1 MQSIPDK
8 QFELLRLMLSNSRL
22 SVSTLAERIGK
33 GRNWVTTNVKRLVEK
48 RIIRSYVTILDPAQV
63 YAERNTITLIKTNP
77 RETGVSESLLKMKA
91 LESLDG
97 ISGEH
102 SLLGLFRFRD
112 TSKFEEF
119 LDDIDKV
126 VAGSGSQ
133 NYNLVQVLATYKTH
147 GFSLERTARSST
159 TIASSD
165 WELMKVLSRFSPS
178 EEHTFP
184 LTQLEIGKK
193 MQPTLS
199 QPAVSKAMRRLE
211 ERGAI
216 VGYSIELEF
225 NKIGLPIKFFLEIK
239 PQPGMIAETARRIS
253 HMKEVW
259 ALHRVGEDFSLFATV
274 RTESVDKYNSF
285 LRALYANEDILD
297 TRSQIS
303 LEEWLL

>member
-1 MQSIPDK
+1 MHSIPEK
-8 QFELLRLMLSNSRL
+8 QLELLKLLLSNSRL

-33 GRNWVTTNVKRLVEK
+33 GRNWVTNNVKRLVEK
-48 RIIRSYVTILDPAQV
+48 RVIRSYVTILDPAQV
-63 YAERNTITLIKTNP
+63 YAERNTITLINTNP
-77 RETGVSESLLKMKA
+77 RETGVSEALLKMDA

-112 TSKFEEF
+112 ASKFEEF
-119 LDDIDKV
+119 LDNIDKV

-133 NYNLVQVLATYKTH
+133 NYNLVQVLSTYKTH
-147 GFSLERTARSST
+147 GFSLERATRLST

-165 WELMKVLSRFSPS
+165 WELMKVLTRFSPTDY
-178 EEHTFP
+178 HYLP

-193 MQPTLS
+193 MRPTLS

-239 PQPGMIAETARRIS
+239 PQPGSIADTAKRIS

-274 RTESVDKYNSF
+274 RTKSVDAYNSF